1 MKYVMRAFLFL
12 NGKIKRVGVDRFS
25 QISHEPMPEYAG
37 QKIPYALLMFEFENG
52 KLGDLRHHDC
62 SYLVFD
68 KKGNLD
74 LTNGWSLL
82 ELDLARESDPKSFAA
97 RRANGLKREIRW
109 NPAGEQLDRMIALV
123 KKRG

>member
-1 MKYVMRAFLFL
+1 MKYVMRAFLIL

-62 SYLVFD
+62 SYLEFD

-74 LTNGWSLL
+74 LTNVRSLL
-82 ELDLARESDPKSFAA
+82 ELACAGEADPKSFAA
-97 RRANGLKREIRW
+97 RRAEGFSKEIRW
-109 NPAGEQLDRMIALV
+109 NPTGEQLDRMIALV
-123 KKRG
+123 KKSG